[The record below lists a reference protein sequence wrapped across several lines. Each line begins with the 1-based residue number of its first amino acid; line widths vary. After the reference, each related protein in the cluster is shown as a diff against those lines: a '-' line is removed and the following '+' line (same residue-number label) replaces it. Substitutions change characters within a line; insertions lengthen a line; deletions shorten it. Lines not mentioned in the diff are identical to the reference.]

1 MEKNLAMKHADL
13 VKIAEQH
20 EGPVYVYDAAKIKAQ
35 YSRLTQ
41 AFSGVKHLRLHYA
54 TKALNTIS
62 ILKYIQQLGAGLDT
76 VSIQEVQLGLRAGF
90 DPSTIIYTPNGVSLS
105 EIESVAKMGVQINI
119 DNLSILEQFGSK
131 YPDIPVCIRINPH
144 VMAGG
149 NSNISVGHIDSKFGI
164 SIHQIPHLLRITEN
178 THMRINGIHMHTGS
192 DILDIDVF
200 LHATEILF
208 ETAKNFPA
216 LEFIDF
222 GSGFKVPYT
231 LGDIETN
238 IEELG
243 EKLSEKFNAFCEN
256 YGRELT
262 LAFEPGKFLVSQA
275 GYFLTKVNV
284 VKQTTSTVFAQVD
297 SGFNHL
303 IRPMLYG
310 SHHEIVNIS
319 NPAGRERFYS
329 VVGYICETDT
339 FGSNRKI
346 AEISEGDILAFHNAG
361 AYCNTMASN
370 YNSRYRPAEVLWIND
385 EAHVIRA
392 RENFEDILRNQ
403 IELDAAILADRT
415 AVEA

>member
-1 MEKNLAMKHADL
+1 MTTPELHQ
-13 VKIAEQH
+13 IAH
-20 EGPVYVYDAAKIKAQ
+20 EFKGPLYVYDAATIKAQ
-35 YSRLTQ
+35 YTRLTQ
-41 AFSGVKHLRLHYA
+41 AFSGVKNLRLHYA
-54 TKALNTIS
+54 TKALNNIS
-62 ILKYIQQLGAGLDT
+62 VLKYIQSLGAGLDT
-76 VSIQEVQLGLRAGF
+76 VSIQEVQLGLKAGF
-90 DPSTIIYTPNGVSLS
+90 DPAKIIFTPNGVSLD
-105 EIESVAKMGVQINI
+105 EIEAVTKLGVQINI

-131 YPDIPVCIRINPH
+131 YPEVPVCIRINPH

-178 THMRINGIHMHTGS
+178 TQMNINGIHMHTGS

-208 ETAKNFPA
+208 ETAKNFKD
-216 LEFIDF
+216 LSFIDF
-222 GSGFKVPYT
+222 GSGFKVPYK

-243 EKLSEKFNAFCEN
+243 EKLTEKFNTFCKA
-256 YGRELT
+256 YGKELT

-310 SHHEIVNIS
+310 SYHEIRNVS
-319 NPAGRERFYS
+319 NPEGRERFYS

-346 AEISEGDILAFHNAG
+346 AEINEGDYLAFENAG
-361 AYCNTMASN
+361 AYCQTMASN
-370 YNSRYRPAEVLWIND
+370 YNSRFRPAEVLWLNN
-385 EAHVIRA
+385 EAHLIRQQ
-392 RENFEDILRNQ
+392 ESFEDILKNQ
-403 IELDAAILADRT
+403 IELPLEVLNNT
-415 AVEA
+415 AVNV

>member
-1 MEKNLAMKHADL
+1 MKNADL
-13 VKIAEQH
+13 LSIAQEAN
-20 EGPVYVYDAAKIKAQ
+20 GPVYVYDAEKIKSQ
-35 YSRLTQ
+35 YQRLTK
-41 AFSGVKHLRLHYA
+41 AFSGVNQLRLHYA
-54 TKALNTIS
+54 TKALSNIS
-62 ILKYIQQLGAGLDT
+62 VLKYIQRLGAGLDT
-76 VSIQEVQLGLRAGF
+76 VSIQEVELGLAAGF
-90 DPSTIIYTPNGVSLS
+90 DPSKIIYTPNGVSLQ
-105 EIESVAKMGVQINI
+105 EIEQVAQKGVQINI

-131 YPDIPVCIRINPH
+131 YPEIPVCIRINPH

-178 THMRINGIHMHTGS
+178 TKMRINGIHMHTGS

-208 ETAKNFPA
+208 DTAKNFKN

-222 GSGFKVPYT
+222 GSGFKVPYKF
-231 LGDIETN
+231 GDIETN

-243 EKLSEKFNAFCEN
+243 EKLSLKFNAFCEA
-256 YGRELT
+256 YGKELT
-262 LAFEPGKFLVSQA
+262 LAFEPGKFLVSEA

-310 SHHEIVNIS
+310 SHHEITNIS
-319 NPAGRERFYS
+319 NPEGRERFYS

-346 AEISEGDILAFHNAG
+346 SEISEGDILAFKNAG
-361 AYCNTMASN
+361 AYCQTMASN
-370 YNSRYRPAEVLWIND
+370 YNSRFRPAEVLWVNNQ
-385 EAHVIRA
+385 AHLIRKQ
-392 RENFEDILRNQ
+392 ENFEDILRNQ
-403 IELDAAILADRT
+403 IELDFTVL
-415 AVEA
+415 EAKEATVSA